1 MKRVIDVA
9 AAIIWKD
16 DLVFVARRGPN
27 QKMAAFWEFPGGKIE
42 SSESPQQCIER
53 ELAEELSMSAVA
65 GKVLLH
71 SLHEYPDF
79 TVNLIAVEVVLTD
92 DEFELTVHDQW
103 DWVSAESLLDLRL
116 APADIPIAKALVQRA
131 QLVRG

>member
-16 DLVFVARRGPN
+16 RHVFVARRGPN

-42 SSESPQQCIER
+42 SGESPQQCIVR

-65 GKVLLH
+65 GDVLLH

-79 TVNLIAVEVVLTD
+79 TVNLVAVEVVLVD
-92 DEFELTVHDQW
+92 DEFELMVHDQS
-103 DWVSAESLLDLRL
+103 DWVSVEGLLDLHL
-116 APADIPIAKALVQRA
+116 APADIPIAKALIQRA
-131 QLVRG
+131 QLVGG